1 MQSSI
6 FVYMIL
12 YALESVLMH
21 TIITLVSIVN
31 TTSIEIRYWLMT
43 CSCSKSLPNKSVV
56 VSGGE
61 TIKQINQQTGAHC
74 ELDRRP
80 PSNPAEKT
88 FVIRGSPDQIESAKR
103 LIAEKLGMVST
114 LNTIFNLPK

>member
-1 MQSSI
+1 
-6 FVYMIL
+6 
-12 YALESVLMH
+12 
-21 TIITLVSIVN
+21 
-31 TTSIEIRYWLMT
+31 MT
-43 CSCSKSLPNKSVV
+43 YSCSTSQPNKSVV
-56 VSGGE
+56 LPGGE

-114 LNTIFNLPK
+114 RILF